1 MERKVL
7 LLLSLA
13 FLASLCNA
21 QLDSFNDLS
30 RDYGLV
36 YEPRPSDALLRL
48 KRATTDDDDQG
59 TELCSAQQLSVVS
72 ERHFECN
79 QKAESALNLALN
91 SDKDF
96 DVYATLC
103 QVIRAKVG
111 CINTIAPSCLKPD
124 GVSRMKLN
132 YLDKEAEKAKNSSS
146 LGQAFINSCP
156 ELRNYQNELVQLVYG
171 TSKCSYAQALDY
183 KNTLDQ
189 CLNNTN
195 TNFDRKLSLIVDFLQ
210 SAPQEERL

>member
-1 MERKVL
+1 M
-7 LLLSLA
+7 
-13 FLASLCNA
+13 
-21 QLDSFNDLS
+21 
-30 RDYGLV
+30 Y
-36 YEPRPSDALLRL
+36 
-48 KRATTDDDDQG
+48 T
-59 TELCSAQQLSVVS
+59 
-72 ERHFECN
+72 ECN
-79 QKAESALNLALN
+79 KKADSPVELAL
-91 SDKDF
+91 SSKKEF
-96 DVYATLC
+96 DVFAVFC
-103 QVIRAKVG
+103 QAIRSKVG